1 MSARDRYDFCN
12 NNCALL
18 PPYAATLRLS
28 FSLTLNSVDS
38 VYPTFVNNMGE
49 LLNLWSRL
57 NSVHCTYMSEF
68 LAELVTSKT
77 KTSGLFRHLSCICSG
92 SFLLTGELEEALP
105 SLSVSTGVRMEPQ
118 VREVN
123 FFCCCTIF
131 MNMFR
136 CGPRQG

>member
-28 FSLTLNSVDS
+28 LSLTLNSVDS
-38 VYPTFVNNMGE
+38 VYIPHSSITWVSWLTCG
-49 LLNLWSRL
+49 LDWIPLI
-57 NSVHCTYMSEF
+57 VCVSEF

-105 SLSVSTGVRMEPQ
+105 SLSVSTGARMEPQ